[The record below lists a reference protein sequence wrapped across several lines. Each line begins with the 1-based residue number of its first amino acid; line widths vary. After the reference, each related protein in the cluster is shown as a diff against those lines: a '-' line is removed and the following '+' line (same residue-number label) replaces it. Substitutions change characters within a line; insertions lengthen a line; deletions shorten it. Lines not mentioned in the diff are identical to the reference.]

1 MFKSPEVKKPEYL
14 PCKTVD
20 GLSEDKG
27 EMTLIYAFMING
39 KIQYFY
45 TSGNK
50 LVVEVSEEKRLPPEQ
65 EMQGSIP

>member
-1 MFKSPEVKKPEYL
+1 MFKSPEVKKLEYL
-14 PCKTVD
+14 PCKAVD

-50 LVVEVSEEKRLPPEQ
+50 LVAEVSEEKRLPPEQ